1 MTSFPTENIL
11 KEIEADDEEERSI
24 TSFLQSPKGFSIVGA
39 AARAD
44 DKKKAAFQELQTK
57 FKLYHVLSR
66 RIAKYESTRKK
77 LLIQELLP
85 PLRQHLKYLKNVY
98 GSDQYKYNKEKK
110 KYLLNVAKND
120 KSAAIAFAKKRL
132 RED

>member
-1 MTSFPTENIL
+1 MITFPTEDIL
-11 KEIEADDEEERSI
+11 KEIEADDEEEKNI
-24 TSFLQSPKGFSIVGA
+24 DSFLHILKGFSIAGN

-44 DKKKAAFQELQTK
+44 SKKKASFEELQTK

-66 RIAKYESTRKK
+66 RIAKYEATRIK
-77 LLIQELLP
+77 LLTQELLP
-85 PLRQHLKYLKNVY
+85 PLRQQLKYLKNVC

-120 KSAAIAFAKKRL
+120 KNAAIAFAKKRL
-132 RED
+132 REN